1 MKIKRKYEDVEI
13 SFNITDDEI
22 INSIVDKSLDERAVF
37 FRKLF
42 ETDIKNSFPFNLPI
56 LKTLLSKK

>member
-1 MKIKRKYEDVEI
+1 MKIKRKYEDVEL

-22 INSIVDKSLDERAVF
+22 INAIVQKSLDERAVF

-42 ETDIKNSFPFNLPI
+42 ETDVKNTFPFNLPI
-56 LKTLLSKK
+56 LKNLLTKK